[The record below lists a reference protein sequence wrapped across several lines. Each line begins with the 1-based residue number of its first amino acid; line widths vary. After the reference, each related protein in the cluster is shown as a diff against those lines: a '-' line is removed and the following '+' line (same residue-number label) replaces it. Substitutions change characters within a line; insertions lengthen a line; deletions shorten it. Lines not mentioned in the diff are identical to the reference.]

1 MARTVL
7 HWLLSSIV
15 LLLAVTGVTFALS
28 SLAPGSAVSAV
39 LGNDTTY
46 TQQQY
51 DQVKHQLGLD
61 HSLPSQYWHWLTN
74 LFHGSLGTDLF
85 NGQPITQALNE
96 RVGPS
101 MSIIISTIVVSG
113 LLGIALG
120 VYSAARGGIV
130 GKFLDFTAIA
140 AFAVPNFWLAVVL
153 IEVFAVQ
160 IPLLPA
166 TGYVSL
172 TSDPAQ
178 WTRSIALPV
187 ITLSAAATALI
198 ARQTRDSMLR
208 VLARDFVVSLRA
220 QGLSTRSIIFKHAL
234 RNAALPVITAL
245 GLMFISLLAGTVFV
259 EDVFAIPG
267 MGQEAVNA
275 GALHDLPMIEGVA
288 LYFTVFVIAVNL
300 LVDVSYGILN
310 PRSRVAR

>member
-7 HWLLSSIV
+7 NWLLSSIV
-15 LLLAVTGVTFALS
+15 LLVAVTGVTFVLS
-28 SLAPGSAVSAV
+28 SLAPGSAVTAV
-39 LGNDTTY
+39 LGTDTTY

-61 HSLPSQYWHWLTN
+61 QPLPSQYWHWLSN

-101 MSIIISTIVVSG
+101 MSIIITTIVVSG
-113 LLGIALG
+113 LLGIGFG
-120 VYSAARGGIV
+120 VFSAARGGIV
-130 GKFLDFTAIA
+130 GKLLDFAAIA

-153 IEVFAVQ
+153 IEVFAVEV
-160 IPLLPA
+160 PLFPA
-166 TGYVSL
+166 TGYVPL

-178 WTRSIALPV
+178 WARSIALPV

-208 VLARDFVVSLRA
+208 VLARDFVVSLRS

-267 MGQEAVNA
+267 MGQEAVSA
-275 GALHDLPMIEGVA
+275 GSMHDLPMIEGVA